1 MKNADHVWKVH
12 VPAHFFG
19 ISAIVWAAFNPSWL
33 LLCATLFGWTWFS
46 GLGQSIGF
54 HRYFTHRS
62 FRANRFWQHVMLW
75 GGTLAGQGSVVFWTA
90 LHRLHHP
97 TSDTP
102 PDIHSPQNGGFWHA
116 YMGWIFSL
124 DPQRVPLG
132 RATDVIRDPV
142 CRFTHRHYSTILRT
156 WWITL
161 IAIALFCEPLR
172 PVVAGLFIAGLIGIH
187 QEAIVNSVCHD
198 RRFGTAPYA
207 QRTSDYSRNV
217 PLLHYLLWGQ
227 AYHHTHHAW
236 PAAANFRCDTP
247 HAKDIGFR
255 IIQLIEQ
262 PPKRP
267 HLADMA
273 ARTEANE
280 IRLDNVAKL
289 SESTT

>member
-12 VPAHFFG
+12 VPAHFMG
-19 ISAIVWAAFNPSWL
+19 ISGLIYAIAYPSWIT
-33 LLCATLFGWTWFS
+33 AVAALFGWLWFS

-62 FRANRFWQHVMLW
+62 FRVNRFWHLVMLW
-75 GGTLAGQGSVVFWTA
+75 GGTLAGQGSVVFWVA

-124 DPQRVPLG
+124 DPQKVPLG
-132 RATDVIRDPV
+132 RATDVIRDPL

-156 WWITL
+156 YWVVMT
-161 IAIALFCEPLR
+161 AIALWFEPLR
-172 PVVAGLFIAGLIGIH
+172 PVVAGMFIAGMWSIH

-198 RRFGTAPYA
+198 RRFGQAPYA
-207 QRTSDYSRNV
+207 ARTSDYSRNV

-227 AYHHTHHAW
+227 AYHHNHHAW
-236 PAAANFRCDTP
+236 PQAANFRCDT
-247 HAKDIGFR
+247 ATKKDIGFR

-262 PPKRP
+262 PPKKP
-267 HLADMA
+267 HFADMA
-273 ARTEANE
+273 ATLEANDL
-280 IRLDNVAKL
+280 RLQTLDKL